1 MGRGFGANRDFACFV
16 IHKDPWP
23 PGKGIGSKNIVRA
36 AWLPFDPEKVHSGGA
51 ELLLRPKQSYFK
63 WHLSSNMCA

>member
-36 AWLPFDPEKVHSGGA
+36 AWLPFDPE
-51 ELLLRPKQSYFK
+51 
-63 WHLSSNMCA
+63 